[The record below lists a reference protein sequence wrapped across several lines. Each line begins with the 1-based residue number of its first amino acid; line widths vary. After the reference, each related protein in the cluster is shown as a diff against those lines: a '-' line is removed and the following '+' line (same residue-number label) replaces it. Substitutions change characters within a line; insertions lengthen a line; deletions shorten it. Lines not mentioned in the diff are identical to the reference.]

1 MVLINN
7 VKYACERCI
16 RGHRVTTCNH
26 TDQPL
31 MMIKPKGRPST
42 TCDHCKELRKN
53 KKANPT
59 GVCTCGRLEK
69 KRLAQKA
76 KEEARAKAKEEK
88 RLHDCRCD
96 KQEPCKCHS
105 TRRRSRKVSVNHEGV
120 RRSNSNSNVMV
131 GQGHVASPVSMETF
145 NDNSYVESD
154 VSGKISK
161 DYHHVP
167 SLASISSF
175 HSTQSLDHKFALP
188 QSPTL
193 GNFVTG
199 TNTNGNG
206 HWDNSSIC
214 SSVRSD
220 SRANLSDA
228 VSVGLDPLNNT
239 KRVTPMTRTRVGEVT
254 VPLEE
259 YIPSDINGIGK
270 INDTS
275 SLIDDWSFENPAGNR
290 NVSASATYANSN
302 ANSFLQSHDINGTRN
317 DTNNGLLD
325 MFLDSSNI
333 PFSYDRNNSA
343 PLGLGKRYSVHS
355 PQSGTH
361 HYSNVSDN
369 ANAEPASNT
378 NNMNNSNTKQWD
390 APETSLDNESV
401 RSVEVLSLTPS
412 FMDIPERVPN
422 HQQQQ
427 HSRPSIE
434 SRKSKQRSSSLHRN
448 HRYPPTNGASQSYN
462 VRPAPITINPSMV
475 SSVDDNVSTN
485 SLQSPTGSLNENGLM
500 TGLTDAALSK
510 YLPDRMKFPRST
522 EPQDKSS
529 SQNPQGFQR
538 LQQPQRQSP
547 QDLRSSTGMNLDI
560 DKLMGFDGASIGGMI
575 DNRTLDKEN
584 GRPLFQENF
593 MSYANPSAKTEIQ
606 DSPRIGS
613 NQTSSSPSQLLTEK
627 SFADLDNF
635 MSIL

>member
-1 MVLINN
+1 M
-7 VKYACERCI
+7 
-16 RGHRVTTCNH
+16 TTCNH

-88 RLHDCRCD
+88 RLNDCRCD

-120 RRSNSNSNVMV
+120 LRSNSNSNVMV
-131 GQGHVASPVSMETF
+131 GHGHVASPVSMETF

-199 TNTNGNG
+199 NNANG
-206 HWDNSSIC
+206 HWDNSSI

-228 VSVGLDPLNNT
+228 ISVGLDPLNNT

-275 SLIDDWSFENPAGNR
+275 SLIDDWSFENPVGNR

-302 ANSFLQSHDINGTRN
+302 ANSLLQSQDVNGTRN

-333 PFSYDRNNSA
+333 PFSYDRNNSV
-343 PLGLGKRYSVHS
+343 PLGLAKRYTVNS
-355 PQSGTH
+355 PQNGAL
-361 HYSNVSDN
+361 HYNNVNDN
-369 ANAEPASNT
+369 TNVEPASNT
-378 NNMNNSNTKQWD
+378 NMNNSNTKQWD
-390 APETSLDNESV
+390 VPDASLDNESV

-412 FMDIPERVPN
+412 FMDIPERTPN
-422 HQQQQ
+422 HQQHQPN
-427 HSRPSIE
+427 RPSLE
-434 SRKSKQRSSSLHRN
+434 SQKSKQRSSSLHRN
-448 HRYPPTNGASQSYN
+448 HRYPPTNVASQSYM
-462 VRPAPITINPSMV
+462 RPAPITINPSIV
-475 SSVDDNVSTN
+475 SSVDENVSAN
-485 SLQSPTGSLNENGLM
+485 SLQSPTGSLSENMLM
-500 TGLTDAALSK
+500 TGLTDAALPK

-529 SQNPQGFQR
+529 AQNPQALQR
-538 LQQPQRQSP
+538 PQQTQRQNP
-547 QDLRSSTGMNLDI
+547 QDLRSSTAINLDI
-560 DKLMGFDGASIGGMI
+560 DQLMDFDGANIGGKI
-575 DNRTLDKEN
+575 DSSATRDKEI

-593 MSYANPSAKTEIQ
+593 MSFANPSAKKEVQ
-606 DSPRIGS
+606 DSPPVVS

>member
-105 TRRRSRKVSVNHEGV
+105 TRRRSRKVSVNHESV
-120 RRSNSNSNVMV
+120 RQSNSNVMV
-131 GQGHVASPVSMETF
+131 GHGHVASPVSMETF

-199 TNTNGNG
+199 NNANGNG
-206 HWDNSSIC
+206 HWDNSSI

-228 VSVGLDPLNNT
+228 ISVGLDPLNNT

-275 SLIDDWSFENPAGNR
+275 SLIDDWSFKNTVSNR

-302 ANSFLQSHDINGTRN
+302 ANSFLQSHDVNSSRN

-325 MFLDSSNI
+325 MFLDSSNM
-333 PFSYDRNNSA
+333 PFSYDRNNSG

-355 PQSGTH
+355 PQNGAL
-361 HYSNVSDN
+361 HYNNSNDN
-369 ANAEPASNT
+369 TNAESSSNT
-378 NNMNNSNTKQWD
+378 NMNNSNTKPWD
-390 APETSLDNESV
+390 VPDASLDNESV

-422 HQQQQ
+422 HQQQ
-427 HSRPSIE
+427 HSRPSLE
-434 SRKSKQRSSSLHRN
+434 SQKSKQRSSSLHRN

-462 VRPAPITINPSMV
+462 IRPVPITINPSMV
-475 SSVDDNVSTN
+475 SNVDDNVSTN
-485 SLQSPTGSLNENGLM
+485 SLQSPTGSLSENILM
-500 TGLTDAALSK
+500 TGLTDTALSK
-510 YLPDRMKFPRST
+510 CLPDRMKFPRST
-522 EPQDKSS
+522 ELQDKSS
-529 SQNPQGFQR
+529 AQNAQVFQR
-538 LQQPQRQSP
+538 LQQAQRQSA

-560 DKLMGFDGASIGGMI
+560 DQLMGFDGVNIGGKT
-575 DNRTLDKEN
+575 DNSTTDDKEN
-584 GRPLFQENF
+584 GRPFFQDNF
-593 MSYANPSAKTEIQ
+593 MTYANPSVKKEIQ
-606 DSPRIGS
+606 DSPPIGS